1 MAASTSLVS
10 SLRKFFQVIKPDR
23 KEIGY
28 LYFYAVLVGILA
40 LVGPIGVQ
48 AVINLIAG
56 GEFNASLVVL
66 VVVVTGASVLVG
78 VLKVMQY
85 VLAETMQ
92 RRLFSR
98 ASFEFAYRLPRIN
111 LAALEEHY
119 PPELVNRFF
128 DTLTVQ
134 KGLPKIL
141 MDFSGAVM
149 QILFGLVLVSL
160 YHPFFAAFGGVL
172 LLLLFLL
179 LRVAAPS
186 GLNTSLT
193 ESKYKYQ
200 VAGWL
205 EDIARANSTFKLA
218 GGERLTMRRTDAL
231 VVKYLDARRSHFRVL
246 LFHYGGLIAFQAL
259 VTACFLL
266 LGAKL
271 VIDNQINIGQFVA
284 AEIVILLI
292 VSSAEKLVFT
302 LDVVYDTLTGV
313 EKIST
318 VTELELETDG
328 DLTFGAI
335 DTGKGLK
342 VEANDLHFHYPRS
355 GVEALKGIN
364 FTIPAGQKVCVAG
377 YNRSGRST
385 LLQLLAGLRTDFQ
398 GTLAFNDTP
407 LANLELSSLRCFI
420 GDYSP
425 EEAIIP
431 GNVIDN
437 ICLGHPDVA
446 FDDVQWAMSVAQL
459 TGWITELDRGYDF
472 ELVAEGLNVPSSIR
486 VRLLLARAIVRRP
499 RLIVLG
505 ELLDQLEPVT
515 RRKIIEALTAHDNY
529 WTLVLTSNDPE
540 TVRACDRVL
549 LMRRGKI
556 LLDGEPDDVLDN
568 VTHSTIWQRSLRADR

>member
-1 MAASTSLVS
+1 MAANS
-10 SLRKFFQVIKPDR
+10 SLGTSFSKLFQVLKPDR

-28 LYFYAVLVGILA
+28 IYFYAVLVGVLA

-66 VVVVTGASVLVG
+66 VIVVTGASVLVG

-85 VLAETMQ
+85 VIAETLQ
-92 RRLFSR
+92 RRIFSR
-98 ASFEFAYRLPRIN
+98 AAFEFAYRLPRIK
-111 LAALEEHY
+111 LSALDDHY
-119 PPELVNRFF
+119 APELVNRFF
-128 DTLTVQ
+128 DTLTLQ

-141 MDFSGAVM
+141 LDFSGAIF

-160 YHPFFAAFGGVL
+160 YHPFFAAFGAVL

-179 LRVAAPS
+179 LRLAAPA
-186 GLNTSLT
+186 GLTTSLT

-205 EDIARANSTFKLA
+205 EDIARANNTFKLA
-218 GGERLTMRRTDAL
+218 GGERLTMRRTDNL
-231 VVKYLDARRSHFRVL
+231 VVKYLDARKSHFRIL

-259 VTACFLL
+259 VAACFLL

-271 VIDNQINIGQFVA
+271 VIENQINIGQFVA

-313 EKIST
+313 EKISA

-342 VEANDLHFHYPRS
+342 VEANDLHFQYPKS
-355 GVEALKGIN
+355 GVEALKGVE
-364 FTIPAGQKVCVAG
+364 FTIPSGQNVCVAG

-385 LLQLLAGLRTDFQ
+385 LLQLLAGLRTDFE

-407 LANLELSSLRCFI
+407 LANLQLSSLRCFI

-431 GNVIDN
+431 GNIIDN

-446 FDDVQWAMSVAQL
+446 FDDVKWAMEIAQL
-459 TGWITELDRGYDF
+459 TEWITELDKGYDF
-472 ELVAEGLNVPSSIR
+472 ELLAEGLNVPSSIR
-486 VRLLLARAIVRRP
+486 TRLLLARAIVRRP
-499 RLIVLG
+499 RLVVLG

-515 RRKIIEALTAHDNY
+515 RRRIIEGLTAADTC

-549 LMRRGKI
+549 LMRRGRI
-556 LLDGEPDDVLDN
+556 LLDGEPEDVLEN
-568 VTHSTIWQRSLRADR
+568 TTHSTIWQRSVRDQP